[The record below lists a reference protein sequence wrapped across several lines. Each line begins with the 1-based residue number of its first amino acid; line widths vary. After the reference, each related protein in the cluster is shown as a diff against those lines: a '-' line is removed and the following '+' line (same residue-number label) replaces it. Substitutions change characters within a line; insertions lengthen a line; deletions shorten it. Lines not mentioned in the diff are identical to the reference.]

1 MKRLFITFGCSWT
14 WGVGAGYVPDLG
26 SKDSQEYRDIA
37 WNEDIANNYSF
48 RGILCKKYNFVNK
61 NFAEPGSSNQRQF
74 RLAKLFFTSL
84 EFKRLQADFDQII
97 VLWALTATD
106 RNELYLVNKKGFSNF
121 TYSNGTPE
129 GKAIVAYFYDHGNE
143 VMQLETEMAFW
154 NDYFK
159 SKNISNL
166 WVDTFNHHT
175 YPQPV
180 DNLVKANENPRDLL
194 SLLAAHNGCT
204 TIDRTYHSSQWAIES
219 SRVKYLVNKKILN
232 PISIH
237 PTKLGHAQIADILAE
252 HIEKLL

>member
-1 MKRLFITFGCSWT
+1 
-14 WGVGAGYVPDLG
+14 
-26 SKDSQEYRDIA
+26 
-37 WNEDIANNYSF
+37 
-48 RGILCKKYNFVNK
+48 
-61 NFAEPGSSNQRQF
+61 
-74 RLAKLFFTSL
+74 
-84 EFKRLQADFDQII
+84 

-106 RNELYLVNKKGFSNF
+106 RNELYLVNKGYVDSFM
-121 TYSNGTPE
+121 YSNGTPE
-129 GKAIVAYFYDHGNE
+129 SKAIVAYFYDHQNE
-143 VMQLETEMAFW
+143 INKLHIEMMFW

-166 WVDTFNHHT
+166 WVDTFNHHS

-204 TIDRTYHSSQWAIES
+204 TIDATYHSSQWAIES